1 MTKPTLEPY
10 PGLRPYREDEQDK
23 FFGRDADKHVLID
36 KILNN
41 RLTLLFA
48 ASGVGKSSLL
58 QASIIPYLKAE
69 QGENLAVVYY
79 LDWVSE
85 PIHHLRQAIW
95 LALQTE
101 GLLAA
106 DSETEGSTLG
116 EALEFCSLFVRHPL
130 VLILDQF
137 EEFFRYQ
144 APQQRQTFIS
154 QLTSIIT
161 NPQLP
166 VSLVISMREDFAL
179 ELNAFKPRLPT
190 ILFENFYR
198 LEKLERVATEQALVQ
213 PVAGLGFAYEPTL
226 LSALL
231 NDLLSRELD
240 RNPHTPVAELRM
252 HAEPPYLQIVCAH
265 LWQLNQNDP
274 EKKLRLNTYEQA
286 GRAKGILENYIKGI
300 LQPLSRPEKDLAS
313 QAFDHLVG
321 QRGVKKAYTAT
332 ALASILQA
340 KEAAVQKL
348 LEALEQARILR
359 KQQRGEETW
368 YELYHDMFSSS
379 LEAWNLAW
387 KEQMRRRRL
396 FKGGLLGL
404 SALAA
409 VVLSWDF
416 YINYTSYHLRLSPQ
430 AGISDRIELWQGKL
444 NSWDLF
450 RQQRYLA
457 ETDFERGHIE
467 PDKQFAKQQLLD
479 LASLQLELIGFQPNE
494 QRIESYTKAG
504 EHSKALAT
512 ATDMLLHKNQALAM
526 RASQPLFTIRV
537 TDTINKVK
545 EVLAKSE
552 SSSVKES
559 ISVNTDG
566 TNIPLSF
573 TRLAL
578 DQGFDKSNEYQ
589 NKIFKHAII
598 NRQLPTELTIPVLI
612 EALKDNDIYF
622 YFSAAMALGQI
633 KADSAIPALINAL
646 NDNDSYVRS
655 NAAMALGQVK
665 ADSAIPALIN
675 ALKDNDSYVRAGAAE
690 ALGSLKVD
698 SAIPALINA
707 LNDNKSEVR
716 SSAAKALGSLKADS
730 AIPALINALNDNESN
745 LLSNNESEVR
755 LIAAEA
761 LGQIKADSAIP
772 ALIDALKDNER
783 YVRAGAATALGSLK
797 VDSAIP
803 ALINALNDNES
814 YVRSSA
820 ATALG
825 SLKADSVIP
834 ALMDALNDNKSE
846 VRSSAATALGSLKAD
861 SAIPALINALND
873 NESYV
878 RSSAAEAL
886 GQIKADSAI
895 PALIN
900 ALNDNERY
908 VRAVAAKALGSLK
921 VDSAIPVLINALND
935 NKSEVRYSA
944 AKALGSLK
952 ADSAIPALINALNDN
967 KSEIRSSAA
976 TALGSLK
983 ADSAIP
989 DLIDALKDNDTYVR
1003 YSAAEALGKIPAKEV
1018 IALNLATLAQYSNYL
1033 VNNTATA
1040 STSHLEYAHLKVDFY
1055 SDLDR
1060 YFEHISEISG
1070 AELIDL
1076 TLRKLSSIEDSDK
1089 ALRAALKLKNN
1100 GYLNSTQIKI
1110 IDKALSQIDPE
1121 LIQAAEQSIAKE
1133 KQELAE
1139 EEKSRRPINQP
1150 YPETKP
1156 LSLDELK
1163 AKLNQ
1168 LDQDYAEWRKQ
1179 RDTETPAKTTNEPA
1193 EDSEAKKLK
1202 NLEREVYLYN
1212 YTFAIARMDQESGIE
1227 LLKHNLFKVRQA
1239 AASGLVNSDQF
1250 TPQLLA
1256 SLEQQWLATQDPII
1270 RQSLY
1275 HAIDTCLLVLEGLG
1289 GQVELDFLQAYQPK
1303 LTDSASLASIQPRAE
1318 WTIRQLQW
1326 RMDQVK
1332 DLEQLGKDQEPELLE
1347 RYCLNPDGS
1356 DKKPEECTMRPY

>member
-1 MTKPTLEPY
+1 MTKPALEPY

-23 FFGRDADKHVLID
+23 FFGRDADKYVLVD

-69 QGENLAVVYY
+69 QGENLSVVYY
-79 LDWVSE
+79 IDWVSE

-106 DSETEGSTLG
+106 DSEIQGSTLG

-144 APQQRQTFIS
+144 APQQRQAFIS
-154 QLTSIIT
+154 QLTSVIT
-161 NPQLP
+161 NTLLP

-198 LEKLERVATEQALVQ
+198 LEKLGREATEQAIVQ
-213 PVAGLGFAYEPTL
+213 PVARLGFEYEPAL
-226 LSALL
+226 LKALL

-240 RNPHTPVAELRM
+240 RNPHAPVAELRM
-252 HAEPPYLQIVCAH
+252 NAEPPYLQIVCAH
-265 LWQLNQNDP
+265 LWRLNQADP
-274 EKKLRLNTYEQA
+274 EKKLRLNTYAQA

-321 QRGVKKAYTAT
+321 QRGVKKAYTAS
-332 ALASILQA
+332 ALASTLQA
-340 KEAAVQKL
+340 KEADVQKL

-396 FKGGLLGL
+396 FKGAFLGL

-430 AGISDRIELWQGKL
+430 AEISDRVELWQGKL

-457 ETDFERGHIE
+457 ETDFEREQLE
-467 PDKQFAKQQLLD
+467 PDKKFAKRALVD
-479 LASLQLELIGFQPNE
+479 TESLQQELIGFQPNE
-494 QRIESYTKAG
+494 QRIESYTRAG
-504 EHSKALAT
+504 EHNKALET
-512 ATDMLLHKNQALAM
+512 ATDMLLHKNPVLAE

-537 TDTINKVK
+537 IDTSKKVK
-545 EVLAKSE
+545 EILAKAE
-552 SSSVKES
+552 SDSVKKS
-559 ISVNTDG
+559 ISIEHDTSNMP
-566 TNIPLSF
+566 ISF
-573 TRLAL
+573 TRLLL

-589 NKIFKHAII
+589 KKIFTYAII
-598 NRQLPTELTIPVLI
+598 NRQLPTELTIPALMD
-612 EALKDNDIYF
+612 ALKDNDSAVRS
-622 YFSAAMALGQI
+622 SAATALGWLKADSTI
-633 KADSAIPALINAL
+633 PDLITLLKDNEIEVRRSAADTLGLLKADSAIPDLIALL
-646 NDNDSYVRS
+646 KDNELEVRS
-655 NAAMALGQVK
+655 SAADTLGLLK
-665 ADSAIPALIN
+665 ADSAIPDLIALLKDN
-675 ALKDNDSYVRAGAAE
+675 ELRVNWSAAKALGRLKADSALPDLTSLLKDNDSEVRYRAAT
-690 ALGSLKVD
+690 ALGLLKVD
-698 SAIPALINA
+698 SAIPDLIAL
-707 LNDNKSEVR
+707 LKDNDIYVR
-716 SSAAKALGSLKADS
+716 SNAADALGLLKADS
-730 AIPALINALNDNESN
+730 AIPALIALLKHND
-745 LLSNNESEVR
+745 
-755 LIAAEA
+755 
-761 LGQIKADSAIP
+761 
-772 ALIDALKDNER
+772 
-783 YVRAGAATALGSLK
+783 
-797 VDSAIP
+797 
-803 ALINALNDNES
+803 
-814 YVRSSA
+814 
-820 ATALG
+820 
-825 SLKADSVIP
+825 
-834 ALMDALNDNKSE
+834 SE
-846 VRSSAATALGSLKAD
+846 VRSSAVTALGL
-861 SAIPALINALND
+861 
-873 NESYV
+873 
-878 RSSAAEAL
+878 
-886 GQIKADSAI
+886 
-895 PALIN
+895 
-900 ALNDNERY
+900 
-908 VRAVAAKALGSLK
+908 
-921 VDSAIPVLINALND
+921 
-935 NKSEVRYSA
+935 
-944 AKALGSLK
+944 
-952 ADSAIPALINALNDN
+952 
-967 KSEIRSSAA
+967 
-976 TALGSLK
+976 LK

-989 DLIDALKDNDTYVR
+989 DLIALLKDNDTYVR
-1003 YSAAEALGKIPAKEV
+1003 SNAATALGRLKADRAIPDLIALLKDNDSGVRYRAAETLGRLKADRAIPDLIALLKDNDSGVRYRAAETLGRLKADSAIPDLIALLKDNELRVNWSAAKALGRLKADSALPDLTPLLKDEDSSIRSNAAEVLGQLKANSAIPDLIPLLKDNASEVRSSAAEALGKILAKEA
-1018 IALNLATLAQYSNYL
+1018 ITLNLTALDGNYFYAI
-1033 VNNTATA
+1033 N
-1040 STSHLEYAHLKVDFY
+1040 SIIGFIIPIPHLGLTHLKVDFY
-1055 SDLDR
+1055 PDLDG
-1060 YFEHISEISG
+1060 YFEHISDISG
-1070 AELIDL
+1070 AELIDF
-1076 TLRKLSSIEDSDK
+1076 TLRKLSSIDEEESAK

-1121 LIQAAEQSIAKE
+1121 LIQAAEQTIAE
-1133 KQELAE
+1133 AQQQQAE
-1139 EEKSRRPINQP
+1139 EEKNRRSVNQP
-1150 YPETKP
+1150 YPETQP

-1179 RDTETPAKTTNEPA
+1179 RDTETDSNSTTETL
-1193 EDSEAKKLK
+1193 EDPEAKKLK

-1212 YTFAIARMDQESGIE
+1212 YAFAIARMDQESGIE

-1250 TPQLLA
+1250 KPELLEG
-1256 SLEQQWLATQDPII
+1256 LEQEWLATQDPII

-1275 HAIDTCLLVLEGLG
+1275 HAIDTSLLVLEGIG
-1289 GQVELDFLQAYQPK
+1289 GQAELDFLKAYQPT
-1303 LTDSASLASIQPRAE
+1303 LTDPASLASIQPRVE
-1318 WTIRQLQW
+1318 WTIFQLQW

-1347 RYCLNPDGS
+1347 RYCLNADGS

>member
-797 VDSAIP
+797 
-803 ALINALNDNES
+803 
-814 YVRSSA
+814 
-820 ATALG
+820 
-825 SLKADSVIP
+825 
-834 ALMDALNDNKSE
+834 
-846 VRSSAATALGSLKAD
+846 AD

>member
-646 NDNDSYVRS
+646 NDN
-655 NAAMALGQVK
+655 
-665 ADSAIPALIN
+665 
-675 ALKDNDSYVRAGAAE
+675 
-690 ALGSLKVD
+690 
-698 SAIPALINA
+698 
-707 LNDNKSEVR
+707 
-716 SSAAKALGSLKADS
+716 
-730 AIPALINALNDNESN
+730 
-745 LLSNNESEVR
+745 
-755 LIAAEA
+755 
-761 LGQIKADSAIP
+761 
-772 ALIDALKDNER
+772 
-783 YVRAGAATALGSLK
+783 
-797 VDSAIP
+797 
-803 ALINALNDNES
+803 
-814 YVRSSA
+814 
-820 ATALG
+820 
-825 SLKADSVIP
+825 
-834 ALMDALNDNKSE
+834 
-846 VRSSAATALGSLKAD
+846 
-861 SAIPALINALND
+861 
-873 NESYV
+873 
-878 RSSAAEAL
+878 
-886 GQIKADSAI
+886 
-895 PALIN
+895 
-900 ALNDNERY
+900 ERY

>member
-646 NDNDSYVRS
+646 NDNER
-655 NAAMALGQVK
+655 
-665 ADSAIPALIN
+665 
-675 ALKDNDSYVRAGAAE
+675 YVRAVAAK

-698 SAIPALINA
+698 SAIPVLINA

-716 SSAAKALGSLKADS
+716 YSAAKALGSLKADS

-797 VDSAIP
+797 ADSAIP

-846 VRSSAATALGSLKAD
+846 V
-861 SAIPALINALND
+861 
-873 NESYV
+873 
-878 RSSAAEAL
+878 
-886 GQIKADSAI
+886 
-895 PALIN
+895 
-900 ALNDNERY
+900 
-908 VRAVAAKALGSLK
+908 
-921 VDSAIPVLINALND
+921 
-935 NKSEVRYSA
+935 
-944 AKALGSLK
+944 
-952 ADSAIPALINALNDN
+952 
-967 KSEIRSSAA
+967 RSSAA